1 MNDKFSLIKTKLQTF
16 KHTTLSAN
24 TKKKKEGIRH
34 IKKNCPYAD
43 LEQLMWM
50 ISLTFLLQA
59 RANNLLKS

>member
-1 MNDKFSLIKTKLQTF
+1 MNDKFSLIKTKFQTF
-16 KHTTLSAN
+16 KHATLSAN
-24 TKKKKEGIRH
+24 TKKKKGIQH